1 MGYNVN
7 QTKERRCDA
16 FVLCFSFLCFSF
28 FLRLFSLL
36 CFSSQIYLFFRS
48 FTLFHLLQKTFSV
61 VHVMAAGTTSIVVL
75 HSTFSHFPECL
86 AVSIVVRDTLKHSQL
101 QKKLSN
107 ERNQRVFNFTS
118 ECSRS
123 GLSCMTMTT
132 TMLPEMCVFC
142 CEEGEGG

>member
-36 CFSSQIYLFFRS
+36 CFSLQIYLFFRS

-86 AVSIVVRDTLKHSQL
+86 AVSIVVRDTLKHI
-101 QKKLSN
+101 
-107 ERNQRVFNFTS
+107 
-118 ECSRS
+118 
-123 GLSCMTMTT
+123 LSCKRNCPTRETKEF
-132 TMLPEMCVFC
+132 LILRVNALEV
-142 CEEGEGG
+142 G